1 VSDIRSFITSG
12 NGKMNLEAHEMH
24 EMENR
29 KYNVRMYIFLSH
41 DLLLISS
48 TFRLFFL
55 TRCA

>member
-1 VSDIRSFITSG
+1 MSDIRSFITSG

-48 TFRLFFL
+48 TLRLFF
-55 TRCA
+55 